1 MNELAAAGK
10 IDPVIGRENEI
21 ERVIQI
27 LCRRTKNNPVLIGEA
42 GVGKTS
48 VAEGL
53 AQRIVDGKV
62 PDLRSKT
69 VFSLEIGYL
78 VAGAKYRGD
87 FEERLKDILETI
99 KENKDII
106 LFYRRTAYHHRRGRR
121 GRRHRC
127 GQYYKACLA
136 RGELQVVGATTLSEY
151 RKHIEKT
158 RRWNAGSSRLWLLR
172 RMPMRHCRF

>member
-1 MNELAAAGK
+1 MGAIGRNLNELAAAGK

-62 PDLRSKT
+62 PELLRSKT

-87 FEERLKDILETI
+87 FEERLKD
-99 KENKDII
+99 
-106 LFYRRTAYHHRRGRR
+106 TAYYYRRGRR

-127 GQYYKACLA
+127 GQYYKTCPCKGRIAGC
-136 RGELQVVGATTLSEY
+136 
-151 RKHIEKT
+151 
-158 RRWNAGSSRLWLLR
+158 RRYNAKRV
-172 RMPMRHCRF
+172 PQAY